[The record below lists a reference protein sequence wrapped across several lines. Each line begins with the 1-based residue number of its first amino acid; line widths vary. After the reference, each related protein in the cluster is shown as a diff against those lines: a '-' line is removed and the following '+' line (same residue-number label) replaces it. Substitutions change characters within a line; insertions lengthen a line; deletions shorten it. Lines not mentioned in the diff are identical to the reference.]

1 MRILIFFHSV
11 PQIKK
16 KAFHVKTLFVDLVHC
31 VKMNDF
37 FFFFFQN
44 LENGSQE
51 IKCPLPPQGFSS
63 RNTNYDKEDRV
74 TDGKKWPVAVKKE
87 EGAQQNKYI

>member
-1 MRILIFFHSV
+1 M
-11 PQIKK
+11 KK
-16 KAFHVKTLFVDLVHC
+16 KAFHVKTLFVDLVHY
-31 VKMNDF
+31 VKMYD
-37 FFFFFQN
+37 FFFFQN